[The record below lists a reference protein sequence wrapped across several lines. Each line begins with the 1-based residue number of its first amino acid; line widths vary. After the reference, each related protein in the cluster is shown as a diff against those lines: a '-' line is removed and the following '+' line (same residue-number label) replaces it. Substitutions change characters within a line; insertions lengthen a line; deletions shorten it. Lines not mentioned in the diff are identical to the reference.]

1 VLAQG
6 VWIRLIT
13 SLLQVKFS
21 FLPIFYLKITRTKS
35 YNASVKILITLSVC
49 IHQSSMLTFGEMAI
63 TIHQSLALIFGD
75 GGTPNRH
82 FHQSSIALIHSPNF
96 GAKVW

>member
-1 VLAQG
+1 
-6 VWIRLIT
+6 
-13 SLLQVKFS
+13 
-21 FLPIFYLKITRTKS
+21 
-35 YNASVKILITLSVC
+35 
-49 IHQSSMLTFGEMAI
+49 MLTFGEMAI